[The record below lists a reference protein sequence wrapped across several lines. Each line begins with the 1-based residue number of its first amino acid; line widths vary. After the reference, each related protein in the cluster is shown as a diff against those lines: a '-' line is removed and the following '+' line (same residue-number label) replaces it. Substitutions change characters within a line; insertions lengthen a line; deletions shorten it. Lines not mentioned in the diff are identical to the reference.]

1 MTVKAAL
8 TRDRARQ
15 DFGGNPAFPRGSREA
30 PPEKPGRAIP
40 LSWEITDFPTHGE
53 PQTVCRSVAALEFP
67 SEMLLAVGKLLT
79 VRPLP
84 QSQQQCVGT
93 LSLPTLVQ
101 CVRLS
106 PQVRKAR
113 LS

>member
-1 MTVKAAL
+1 MGCFIFIYKYFNAKDSAAK
-8 TRDRARQ
+8 DA
-15 DFGGNPAFPRGSREA
+15 S
-30 PPEKPGRAIP
+30 RAIP